1 MTEDMLRAV
10 LDTAQAKSE
19 KDGGSSLPEGRHLTF
34 YCAHNGV
41 PLTVS
46 KVEHVRLTQGVV
58 RARNGKGETFLL
70 ALEDLFSAAVDGG
83 SEAAAARKA
92 GFLG

>member
-19 KDGGSSLPEGRHLTF
+19 KDGGSALPEGRHLTI

-41 PLTVS
+41 SLTVA
-46 KVEHVRLTQGVV
+46 KVEHVRLSQGVV
-58 RARNGKGETFLL
+58 RARNGKGETFVLSL
-70 ALEDLFSAAVDGG
+70 DDMFGAAVDGG

>member
-19 KDGGSSLPEGRHLTF
+19 KDGGAALPEGRHLTL

-41 PLTVS
+41 ALTVS
-46 KVEHVRLTQGVV
+46 KVEHVRLAQGIV
-58 RARNGKGETFLL
+58 RARNGKNETFVL
-70 ALEDLFSAAVDGG
+70 ALEDVFSAAIDGG
-83 SEAAAARKA
+83 TEAAAARKA

>member
-19 KDGGSSLPEGRHLTF
+19 KDGGAALPEGRHLTF
-34 YCAHNGV
+34 YAAHDGV
-41 PLTVS
+41 SLSVS
-46 KVEHVRLTQGVV
+46 KIEHVRVSQGIV
-58 RARNGKGETFLL
+58 RARNGKGETFIL
-70 ALEDLFSAAVDGG
+70 ALEDLFGAAVDGG
-83 SEAAAARKA
+83 TEALGARKA